1 MSRMVAV
8 RLIAALAVL
17 IAVVATLV
25 IAFRPLQLPAPT
37 MLASRRPTGQVPV
50 ATLSDSSF
58 RLAMRSAGFRANR
71 IIPSAERGLLA
82 AGTARPPDPPKP
94 QLALVGLVL
103 GKLRTALLTGVPGNA
118 GTRLMSTGDTAG
130 GIRVRSISANQVL
143 VAGYDTT
150 WILRSPEV
158 TE

>member
-1 MSRMVAV
+1 MSRMVVV

-17 IAVVATLV
+17 IAVAATLV
-25 IAFRPLQLPAPT
+25 IAFRPLQVPAPT
-37 MLASRRPTGQVPV
+37 MLAPRQPTGQASV

-58 RLAMRSAGFRANR
+58 RLAMRSAGFRADR
-71 IIPSAERGLLA
+71 ITPVAGGGQFAPGIAPLA
-82 AGTARPPDPPKP
+82 DPPKP
-94 QLALVGLVL
+94 QLGLVGLVL
-103 GKLRTALLTGVPGNA
+103 GKIRTALLTGVPGNA
-118 GTRLMSTGDTAG
+118 GTRLMSAGDTAG